1 MDMFQHMIDA
11 NEKLKDAFKEEFT
24 VKDDQELQKKEFN
37 AKNHQK
43 VEDMINFIKDLIN
56 GEVNIMSGLFSRVL
70 RLGKSEAH
78 AVMDKFEDPIKMT
91 EQGIRELKKDLEESM
106 KSLAQVKGIVIRMK
120 NDAENKKKLAADY
133 ESKAMALLQ
142 KAQQGSLDMAEA
154 ERLAT
159 DVLGRKETAS
169 QEALRL
175 SKELTNQESM
185 ALQLQNNVEKLRTTV
200 QRYENDLITL
210 RARAKTAA
218 ATRKLNAQIAKVDS
232 DGTIVML
239 EKMRN
244 KVEEDESLA
253 QAYGEIAD
261 SGQSIDDQITKA
273 LGEGSS
279 TPGVSDSLATLKAK
293 MKIG

>member
-1 MDMFQHMIDA
+1 
-11 NEKLKDAFKEEFT
+11 
-24 VKDDQELQKKEFN
+24 
-37 AKNHQK
+37 
-43 VEDMINFIKDLIN
+43 
-56 GEVNIMSGLFSRVL
+56 MSGLFSRVL

-106 KSLAQVKGIVIRMK
+106 KSLAQVKGIVIRMR
-120 NDAENKKKLAADY
+120 NDADNKKKLAADY

-200 QRYENDLITL
+200 QRYENDLVTL

-218 ATRKLNAQIAKVDS
+218 ATRKLNAQIARVDS
-232 DGTIVML
+232 DGTIAML
-239 EKMRN
+239 EKMRA

-261 SGQSIDDQITKA
+261 SGQSVDEQINKA

-279 TPGVSDSLATLKAK
+279 MPGVSDSLAALKTK

>member
-1 MDMFQHMIDA
+1 
-11 NEKLKDAFKEEFT
+11 
-24 VKDDQELQKKEFN
+24 
-37 AKNHQK
+37 
-43 VEDMINFIKDLIN
+43 
-56 GEVNIMSGLFSRVL
+56 MSGLFSRVL

-185 ALQLQNNVEKLRTTV
+185 ALQLQNNVEKLRPTV

-279 TPGVSDSLATLKAK
+279 TPGVSDSLAALKAK

>member
-1 MDMFQHMIDA
+1 
-11 NEKLKDAFKEEFT
+11 
-24 VKDDQELQKKEFN
+24 
-37 AKNHQK
+37 
-43 VEDMINFIKDLIN
+43 
-56 GEVNIMSGLFSRVL
+56 MSGLFSRVL

-106 KSLAQVKGIVIRMK
+106 KSLAQVKGIVIRMR

-142 KAQQGSLDMAEA
+142 KGQQGSLEMAEA

-159 DVLGRKETAS
+159 EILARKEDVG

-175 SKELTNQESM
+175 SKEVTSQESM
-185 ALQLQNNVEKLRTTV
+185 ALQLQRNVDKLRTTV

-218 ATRKLNAQIAKVDS
+218 ATRKLNAQIARVDS
-232 DGTIVML
+232 DGTITML
-239 EKMRN
+239 EKMRA

-261 SGQSIDDQITKA
+261 SGQSIDAQINKA

-279 TPGVSDSLATLKAK
+279 MPLSL
-293 MKIG
+293 IHI

>member
-1 MDMFQHMIDA
+1 
-11 NEKLKDAFKEEFT
+11 
-24 VKDDQELQKKEFN
+24 
-37 AKNHQK
+37 
-43 VEDMINFIKDLIN
+43 
-56 GEVNIMSGLFSRVL
+56 MSGLFSRVL

-261 SGQSIDDQITKA
+261 SGQSIDDEITKA

-279 TPGVSDSLATLKAK
+279 TPGVSDSLTALKAK

>member
-1 MDMFQHMIDA
+1 
-11 NEKLKDAFKEEFT
+11 
-24 VKDDQELQKKEFN
+24 
-37 AKNHQK
+37 
-43 VEDMINFIKDLIN
+43 
-56 GEVNIMSGLFSRVL
+56 MSGLFSRVL

-106 KSLAQVKGIVIRMK
+106 KSLAQVKGIVIRMR
-120 NDAENKKKLAADY
+120 NDADNKKKLAADY

-200 QRYENDLITL
+200 QRYENDLVTL

-218 ATRKLNAQIAKVDS
+218 ATRKLNAQIARVDS

-279 TPGVSDSLATLKAK
+279 TPGVSDSLTALKAK

>member
-1 MDMFQHMIDA
+1 
-11 NEKLKDAFKEEFT
+11 
-24 VKDDQELQKKEFN
+24 
-37 AKNHQK
+37 
-43 VEDMINFIKDLIN
+43 
-56 GEVNIMSGLFSRVL
+56 MSGLFSRVL

-91 EQGIRELKKDLEESM
+91 EQGIRELKKDLEGSM
-106 KSLAQVKGIVIRMK
+106 KSLAQVKGIVIRMR

-142 KAQQGSLDMAEA
+142 KGQQGSLEMAEA

-159 DVLGRKETAS
+159 EILARKEDVG

-175 SKELTNQESM
+175 SKEVTSQESM
-185 ALQLQNNVEKLRTTV
+185 ALQLQRNVDKLRTTV

-218 ATRKLNAQIAKVDS
+218 ATRKLNAQIARVDS
-232 DGTIVML
+232 DGTIAML
-239 EKMRN
+239 EKMRA

-261 SGQSIDDQITKA
+261 SGQSIDAQINKA

-279 TPGVSDSLATLKAK
+279 MPGASDSLAALKAK
-293 MKIG
+293 MKIT

>member
-1 MDMFQHMIDA
+1 
-11 NEKLKDAFKEEFT
+11 
-24 VKDDQELQKKEFN
+24 
-37 AKNHQK
+37 
-43 VEDMINFIKDLIN
+43 
-56 GEVNIMSGLFSRVL
+56 MSGLFSRVL

-106 KSLAQVKGIVIRMK
+106 KSLAQVKGIVIRMR
-120 NDAENKKKLAADY
+120 NDSENKKKLAADY

-142 KAQQGSLDMAEA
+142 KGQQGSLEMAEA

-159 DVLGRKETAS
+159 EILARKEDVG

-175 SKELTNQESM
+175 SKEVTSQESM
-185 ALQLQNNVEKLRTTV
+185 ALQLQRNVDKLRTTV

-218 ATRKLNAQIAKVDS
+218 ATRKLNAQIARVDS
-232 DGTIVML
+232 DGTIAML

-261 SGQSIDDQITKA
+261 SGQSIDEQINKA
-273 LGEGSS
+273 LGDGSS
-279 TPGVSDSLATLKAK
+279 MSGASDSLAALKAK
-293 MKIG
+293 MKIA

>member
-1 MDMFQHMIDA
+1 
-11 NEKLKDAFKEEFT
+11 
-24 VKDDQELQKKEFN
+24 
-37 AKNHQK
+37 
-43 VEDMINFIKDLIN
+43 
-56 GEVNIMSGLFSRVL
+56 MSGLFSRVL

-244 KVEEDESLA
+244 KVEEDESL
-253 QAYGEIAD
+253 
-261 SGQSIDDQITKA
+261 K
-273 LGEGSS
+273 L
-279 TPGVSDSLATLKAK
+279 
-293 MKIG
+293 

>member
-1 MDMFQHMIDA
+1 
-11 NEKLKDAFKEEFT
+11 
-24 VKDDQELQKKEFN
+24 
-37 AKNHQK
+37 
-43 VEDMINFIKDLIN
+43 
-56 GEVNIMSGLFSRVL
+56 MSGLFSRVL

-200 QRYENDLITL
+200 QRYENDLITR

-279 TPGVSDSLATLKAK
+279 TPGVSDSLAALKAK

>member
-1 MDMFQHMIDA
+1 
-11 NEKLKDAFKEEFT
+11 
-24 VKDDQELQKKEFN
+24 
-37 AKNHQK
+37 
-43 VEDMINFIKDLIN
+43 
-56 GEVNIMSGLFSRVL
+56 MSGLFSRVL

-106 KSLAQVKGIVIRMK
+106 KSLAQVKGIVIRMR

-253 QAYGEIAD
+253 QAYGEMAD

-279 TPGVSDSLATLKAK
+279 TPGVSDSLAALKAK

>member
-1 MDMFQHMIDA
+1 MAA
-11 NEKLKDAFKEEFT
+11 NSFHSHADKHTFC
-24 VKDDQELQKKEFN
+24 
-37 AKNHQK
+37 
-43 VEDMINFIKDLIN
+43 N
-56 GEVNIMSGLFSRVL
+56 GEVNILSGLFSRVL

-120 NDAENKKKLAADY
+120 NDAENKKKLVADY

-253 QAYGEIAD
+253 QAYGEMAD

-279 TPGVSDSLATLKAK
+279 TPGVSDSLTALKAK

>member
-1 MDMFQHMIDA
+1 
-11 NEKLKDAFKEEFT
+11 
-24 VKDDQELQKKEFN
+24 
-37 AKNHQK
+37 
-43 VEDMINFIKDLIN
+43 
-56 GEVNIMSGLFSRVL
+56 MSGLFSRVL

-279 TPGVSDSLATLKAK
+279 TPGVSDSLAALKTK

>member
-1 MDMFQHMIDA
+1 
-11 NEKLKDAFKEEFT
+11 
-24 VKDDQELQKKEFN
+24 
-37 AKNHQK
+37 
-43 VEDMINFIKDLIN
+43 
-56 GEVNIMSGLFSRVL
+56 MSGLFSRVL

-106 KSLAQVKGIVIRMK
+106 KSLAQVKGIVIRMR

-142 KAQQGSLDMAEA
+142 KAQQGSLEMAEA

-159 DVLGRKETAS
+159 EILARKEDVG

-175 SKELTNQESM
+175 SKEVTSQESM
-185 ALQLQNNVEKLRTTV
+185 ALQLQRNVDKLRTTV
-200 QRYENDLITL
+200 QRYENDLVTL

-218 ATRKLNAQIAKVDS
+218 ATRKLNAQIARVDS
-232 DGTIVML
+232 DGTIAML
-239 EKMRN
+239 EKMRD

-261 SGQSIDDQITKA
+261 SGQSVDEQINKA

-279 TPGVSDSLATLKAK
+279 MPGVSDSLAALKTR
-293 MKIG
+293 MKIT

>member
-1 MDMFQHMIDA
+1 
-11 NEKLKDAFKEEFT
+11 
-24 VKDDQELQKKEFN
+24 
-37 AKNHQK
+37 
-43 VEDMINFIKDLIN
+43 
-56 GEVNIMSGLFSRVL
+56 MSGLFSRVL

-200 QRYENDLITL
+200 QRYENDLVTL

-218 ATRKLNAQIAKVDS
+218 ATRKLNAQIARVDS

-279 TPGVSDSLATLKAK
+279 TPGVSDSLAALKAK

>member
-1 MDMFQHMIDA
+1 
-11 NEKLKDAFKEEFT
+11 
-24 VKDDQELQKKEFN
+24 
-37 AKNHQK
+37 
-43 VEDMINFIKDLIN
+43 
-56 GEVNIMSGLFSRVL
+56 MSGLFSRVL

-91 EQGIRELKKDLEESM
+91 EQGIRELKKDLEGSM
-106 KSLAQVKGIVIRMK
+106 KSLAQVKGIVIRMR
-120 NDAENKKKLAADY
+120 NDADNKKKLAADY

-218 ATRKLNAQIAKVDS
+218 ATRKLNAQIARVDS

-279 TPGVSDSLATLKAK
+279 TPGVSDSLTALKAK

>member
-1 MDMFQHMIDA
+1 
-11 NEKLKDAFKEEFT
+11 
-24 VKDDQELQKKEFN
+24 
-37 AKNHQK
+37 
-43 VEDMINFIKDLIN
+43 
-56 GEVNIMSGLFSRVL
+56 MSGLFSRVL

-106 KSLAQVKGIVIRMK
+106 KSLAQVKGIVIRMR

-200 QRYENDLITL
+200 QRYENDLVTL

-279 TPGVSDSLATLKAK
+279 TPGVSDSLTALKAK

>member
-1 MDMFQHMIDA
+1 
-11 NEKLKDAFKEEFT
+11 
-24 VKDDQELQKKEFN
+24 
-37 AKNHQK
+37 
-43 VEDMINFIKDLIN
+43 
-56 GEVNIMSGLFSRVL
+56 MSGLFSRVL

-106 KSLAQVKGIVIRMK
+106 KSLAQVKVVIRMR

-142 KAQQGSLDMAEA
+142 KGQQGSLEMAEA

-159 DVLGRKETAS
+159 EILARKEDVG

-175 SKELTNQESM
+175 SKEVTSQESM
-185 ALQLQNNVEKLRTTV
+185 ALQLQRNVDKLRTTV

-218 ATRKLNAQIAKVDS
+218 ATRKLNAQIARVDS
-232 DGTIVML
+232 DGTIAML

-261 SGQSIDDQITKA
+261 SGQSIDEQINKA
-273 LGEGSS
+273 LGDGSS
-279 TPGVSDSLATLKAK
+279 MPGASDSLAALKAK
-293 MKIG
+293 MKIA

>member
-1 MDMFQHMIDA
+1 
-11 NEKLKDAFKEEFT
+11 
-24 VKDDQELQKKEFN
+24 
-37 AKNHQK
+37 
-43 VEDMINFIKDLIN
+43 
-56 GEVNIMSGLFSRVL
+56 MSGLFSRVL

-253 QAYGEIAD
+253 QAYGEMAD

-279 TPGVSDSLATLKAK
+279 TPGVSDSLAALKAK

>member
-1 MDMFQHMIDA
+1 
-11 NEKLKDAFKEEFT
+11 
-24 VKDDQELQKKEFN
+24 
-37 AKNHQK
+37 
-43 VEDMINFIKDLIN
+43 
-56 GEVNIMSGLFSRVL
+56 MSGLFSRVL

-91 EQGIRELKKDLEESM
+91 EQGIRELKKDLEGSM

-279 TPGVSDSLATLKAK
+279 TPGVSDSLTALKAK

>member
-1 MDMFQHMIDA
+1 
-11 NEKLKDAFKEEFT
+11 
-24 VKDDQELQKKEFN
+24 
-37 AKNHQK
+37 
-43 VEDMINFIKDLIN
+43 
-56 GEVNIMSGLFSRVL
+56 MSGLFSRVL

-91 EQGIRELKKDLEESM
+91 EQGIRELKKDLEGSM
-106 KSLAQVKGIVIRMK
+106 KSLAQVKGIVIRMR
-120 NDAENKKKLAADY
+120 NDADNKKKLAADY

-261 SGQSIDDQITKA
+261 SGQSVDDQITKA

-279 TPGVSDSLATLKAK
+279 TPGVSDSLAALKAK

>member
-1 MDMFQHMIDA
+1 
-11 NEKLKDAFKEEFT
+11 
-24 VKDDQELQKKEFN
+24 
-37 AKNHQK
+37 
-43 VEDMINFIKDLIN
+43 
-56 GEVNIMSGLFSRVL
+56 MSGLFSRVL

-91 EQGIRELKKDLEESM
+91 EQGIRELKKDLEGSM
-106 KSLAQVKGIVIRMK
+106 KSLAQVKGIVIRMR
-120 NDAENKKKLAADY
+120 NDADNKKKLAADY

-175 SKELTNQESM
+175 TKELTNQESM

-279 TPGVSDSLATLKAK
+279 TPGVSDSLAALKAK